1 MKKFISIL
9 LFALV
14 LSLVGCQSPPDDSLK
29 DDLALLTLQVE
40 QDLQALQ
47 DNIDLL
53 ELANE
58 DYEQELLDLQTEL
71 DTYIDSFINLSLRVG
86 LNEADIVLLK
96 EQVNG
101 LQGDFESLTYI
112 DGLNGQ
118 RSYYTVSSGMSN
130 MSNVFLASE
139 LDKNKLP
146 SYLFDID
153 GNAVNFDYLANK
165 LFMKYF
171 GVEPL
176 SWDMNVVGAK
186 TNLEV
191 TVNDLYT
198 KEEIAV
204 RVVLMLEEL
213 ANYDYWLIGASEIY
227 VSVYGNNEYHTFSIY
242 MPSFRSEGF
251 DIGLDDYHYND
262 WEISTNFDFDLEIAQ
277 ALYDQFILDETFID
291 YVLEFSK

>member
-29 DDLALLTLQVE
+29 DELASLTLQVE
-40 QDLQALQ
+40 TDLQALQ

-53 ELANE
+53 ELVNE
-58 DYEQELLDLQTEL
+58 DYEQDLLDLQTEL
-71 DTYIDSFINLSLRVG
+71 NTYIDSFINLSLRVG

-101 LQGDFESLTYI
+101 LENDFESLGYI

-118 RSYYTVSSGMSN
+118 RSYYTTSSGMTN
-130 MSNVFLASE
+130 MSSVYLASE

-153 GNAVNFDYLANK
+153 GNAVNFDTLTDL

-176 SWDMNVVGAK
+176 TWDMNVVGAK
-186 TNLEV
+186 TNLEASIG
-191 TVNDLYT
+191 DLFT

-204 RVVLMLEEL
+204 RVVLLLEEL
-213 ANYDYWLIGASEIY
+213 ANYDYWLIGSSEVY
-227 VSVYGNNEYHTFSIY
+227 VQVYGNNEYHVFSIY

-251 DIGLDDYHYND
+251 ELSLDDYYMND
-262 WEISTNFDFDLEIAQ
+262 WEISTNFTFDLEIAQ
-277 ALYDQFILDETFID
+277 ALYDQFILDETFIN